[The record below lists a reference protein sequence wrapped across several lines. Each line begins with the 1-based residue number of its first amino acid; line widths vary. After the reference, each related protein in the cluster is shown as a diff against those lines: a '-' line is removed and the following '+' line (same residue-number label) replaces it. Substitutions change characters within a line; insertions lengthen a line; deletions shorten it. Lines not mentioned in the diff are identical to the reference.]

1 MLASGEQS
9 QARLVSTMPGS
20 SACWRTGF
28 RKNWRLGCEMGRSL
42 ETRRDSHWRGA
53 EGVATT
59 LFSSAWNSCELSE
72 AKATAWAVWD
82 HHCPYWVKQFY
93 SQRTPT
99 FVKCIANIL
108 WLPKFLM
115 CQKCTKIQKITYA
128 SILISHYLIFT
139 HDSKGAVI
147 VCEKGL
153 EISHIAVVSTPGEL
167 LCLTCAQH
175 WPSLSY
181 SFSNEDKNISFQTT
195 PGELHRIQLVL

>member
-1 MLASGEQS
+1 MKWGAHWKQE
-9 QARLVSTMPGS
+9 
-20 SACWRTGF
+20 
-28 RKNWRLGCEMGRSL
+28 
-42 ETRRDSHWRGA
+42 ETPTEE

-72 AKATAWAVWD
+72 AKATAWAVWG
-82 HHCPYWVKQFY
+82 HHCPCWVKQFY

-115 CQKCTKIQKITYA
+115 CQKCTKIQKITYV

-167 LCLTCAQH
+167 LWPLPSTDLPWATVFQMKTRISLFKQH
-175 WPSLSY
+175 LESY
-181 SFSNEDKNISFQTT
+181 T
-195 PGELHRIQLVL
+195 G